1 VVCNLRPNYLI
12 DRSVLKGDD
21 MLRTRF
27 VFGLS
32 VLFLAGGIVVAAQGQ
47 GNAPKTTNKPTAPKA
62 AAPAP
67 HTTTKAAPVKPA
79 QVKAAQ
85 PTMKGKSPSPSPAST
100 KTHAS
105 KPTTTKS
112 ASAAPPK
119 ASPAKSDKTP
129 SKVTAKVTTKPA
141 KTDKPETKLA
151 KADKPAKSTKST
163 STSTSTKTTTGS
175 TTTTTELTPVQQKL
189 QKNTNLAAKVAS
201 RLPQGTDL
209 MTAAAGFKNLGQF
222 VAAANVSHNLQIS
235 FTELKAKMMT
245 GMSLGQAIQAVRPLT
260 ASPTVEAQRA
270 EYDARGMI
278 AESEPTTSAPSS
290 TTGTTSITTPAST
303 PTSTTPKPKAKT
315 KSSAQ

>member
-1 VVCNLRPNYLI
+1 MVCNLRPDYLI

-32 VLFLAGGIVVAAQGQ
+32 VLFLAGGIVVTAQGP
-47 GNAPKTTNKPTAPKA
+47 GKAPKTTNKPTAPKA

-79 QVKAAQ
+79 QIKTAQ

-105 KPTTTKS
+105 KPTIT
-112 ASAAPPK
+112 
-119 ASPAKSDKTP
+119 
-129 SKVTAKVTTKPA
+129 KVTAKATTKPV

-163 STSTSTKTTTGS
+163 STSTKTTTGS
-175 TTTTTELTPVQQKL
+175 TATTTELTPVQQKL

-235 FTELKAKMMT
+235 FTDLKAKMMT

-278 AESEPTTSAPSS
+278 AESEPMTSAPSS
-290 TTGTTSITTPAST
+290 TTGTTSITTPTST
-303 PTSTTPKPKAKT
+303 PTSTTAKPKAKT
-315 KSSAQ
+315 KNSAQ